1 LNEIGSS
8 FRYTPIYT
16 ISFFLSLI
24 SQPYNII
31 QMFKEFF
38 DQFPYILLGLEILY
52 LLGTVFLAGKIIMDT
67 RTTSKTLAYLMLI
80 IFLPVAGIII
90 YFVFGVNYRKNKFY
104 TFKIERN
111 EQVYRT
117 VAGYI
122 QKTHDKTLEEHKEE
136 VWNFITTVNFLYHAA
151 RSPLSQGNHTEVLVN
166 GEEKF
171 AKVFE
176 VLGRA
181 RHHIHLEYYI
191 YDNDEV
197 GNRLADLLIKKAGE
211 GLKVRFLYDDMGS
224 GKIGKKLLK
233 RLKEGGVEV
242 SPVNKITFRI
252 LANRVNYRDH
262 RKIIIV
268 DGSEVFTGGIN
279 VSDKYINPNPKQYW
293 RDIHLYI
300 KGEAAFYFQF
310 LFLSS
315 WTFATEKFPEIS
327 QDYFDYKTIGGGS
340 SLVQTAASGPDTKP
354 AIMLSTHSAI
364 LAAKKRI
371 YMVTPYFI
379 PVETVLNAIKQAGL
393 SGLDVRLMVPKSG
406 DSVIVN
412 AAAYSYYE
420 ELLENN
426 VRVFFYTK
434 GFIHA
439 KTMLID
445 NNFSSIGT
453 ANMDARSQELNFEVN
468 ALVFDYKINEKLH
481 SIFLE
486 DMNDCEEIFLDTWR
500 KRPKYKVFFEH
511 LARLLSPLI

>member
-1 LNEIGSS
+1 
-8 FRYTPIYT
+8 
-16 ISFFLSLI
+16 
-24 SQPYNII
+24 
-31 QMFKEFF
+31 MFKDFL
-38 DQFPYILLGLEILY
+38 DQFPYILVGLEILY
-52 LLGTVFLAGKIIMDT
+52 VLGTVFLAARIIMDT

-80 IFLPVAGIII
+80 IFLPVLGILI
-90 YFVFGVNYRKNKFY
+90 YFVFGVNYRKNRFY

-111 EQVYRT
+111 EQVYRK
-117 VAGYI
+117 VARYI
-122 QKTHDKTLEEHKEE
+122 QHTHNQALENHGDQ
-136 VWNFITTVNFLYHAA
+136 VSDFITTVNFLFHAS
-151 RSPLSQGNHTEVLVN
+151 RSPLSQGNYTEVLVN
-166 GEEKF
+166 GEGKF

-176 VLGRA
+176 VLEKA

-191 YDNDEV
+191 YDNDGI

-211 GLKVRFLYDDMGS
+211 GIRVRFLYDDMGS
-224 GKIGKKLLK
+224 GKIGKMLLK

-242 SPVNKITFRI
+242 SPVNKITFRL

-268 DGSEVFTGGIN
+268 DGAEVFTGGIN
-279 VSDKYINPNPKQYW
+279 VSDKYINPNSTQYW

-327 QDYFDYKTIGGGS
+327 PDYFNGKNSSGGS

-354 AIMLSTHSAI
+354 SIMLSTHSAI

-379 PVETVLNAIKQAGL
+379 PVETVLNAIKQAAL

-406 DSVIVN
+406 DSVVVN

-426 VRVFFYTK
+426 VRIFFYKK

-445 NNFSSIGT
+445 DHFSSIGT

-468 ALVFDYKINEKLH
+468 ALVFDEKINEKLH

-486 DMNDCEEIFLDTWR
+486 DMNDCEEILLETWQ
-500 KRPKYKVFFEH
+500 KRPRYKVFFEH

>member
-1 LNEIGSS
+1 
-8 FRYTPIYT
+8 
-16 ISFFLSLI
+16 
-24 SQPYNII
+24 
-31 QMFKEFF
+31 MFKEFF
-38 DQFPYILLGLEILY
+38 DQFPYILLGLEVLY

-111 EQVYRT
+111 EQVYRE
-117 VAGYI
+117 VARYI
-122 QKTHDKTLEEHKEE
+122 QKTHDKALKDHKEE

-191 YDNDEV
+191 YDNDEI
-197 GNRLADLLIKKAGE
+197 GNRLADLLIKKAKE
-211 GLKVRFLYDDMGS
+211 GIKVRFLYDNMGS
-224 GKIGKKLLK
+224 GKIGNKLLK
-233 RLKEGGVEV
+233 RLKESGVEV

-327 QDYFDYKTIGGGS
+327 QDYFDYKTIGGGR

-354 AIMLSTHSAI
+354 CIMLSTHSAI

-379 PVETVLNAIKQAGL
+379 PVETVLDAIKQAAV

-426 VRVFFYTK
+426 VRVFFYKK

-445 NNFSSIGT
+445 DNFSSIGT
-453 ANMDARSQELNFEVN
+453 ANMDVRSQELNFEVN
-468 ALVFDYKINEKLH
+468 ALVFDHKINEKLH

-486 DMNDCEEIFLDTWR
+486 DMNDCEEIFLDKWR
-500 KRPKYKVFFEH
+500 KRPQYKVFFEH